1 MRPLA
6 YARGTVRGMVALVSV
21 ALGYTGVAAGASS
34 TFESEVLP
42 VMEAACVK
50 CHSGSSAQ
58 GGLDVRTRAAL
69 LKGGASGASV
79 VAGNP
84 KGSLLLKRVRSGQMP
99 PGGPALDAASI
110 RRIEQWI
117 LDGATGDSASAEV
130 RDRQHWAFQPPKRPV
145 PPTVK
150 SKGRVRNPIDAFVL
164 AELEKRGL
172 SLSPEA
178 DRTTL
183 IRRLSFNLTGLPPS
197 PEEVDAFVADRSPEA
212 YEKLVER
219 LLASER
225 YGERWGRHWLDAAG
239 YADSEGVLAADVI
252 RGNAWRYRD
261 YVIRAFNQDKPY
273 DRFLLE
279 QFAGDEISD
288 FRRYDKLPAEVH
300 ESLAATGFLRT
311 AVDATRDDFLPKDF
325 AEYLWRTV
333 FDTEQIAVSATM
345 GLTIQCAR
353 CHDHKYEPIAQK
365 DYYRVQSIF
374 AGALRPTGPV
384 LPTYKRLVVDATKED
399 QKKAEITNG
408 PLDGVVK
415 ALRELRT
422 ARLKQYRAQHPK
434 GEKATEA
441 ELRMEFPD
449 FESVTDRLDNEIRA
463 EEARRVNLPTIRA
476 LYDLDAKPMPTHL
489 LQRGDPLRP
498 GEVVEPGVPA
508 VLAAWNE
515 FSVPTPPA
523 DAKTTGRRT
532 AFARWLTR
540 PDHPLTSRVMVNR
553 IWAGHFG
560 TGIVA
565 SLDNFGKSGPAPLN
579 QPLLDWLATEFVG
592 REWSIKAMHRMIVT
606 SATYRQAS
614 APNAEALKID
624 PENKY
629 LWRMSPRRM
638 EAETI
643 RDMVLAVAGTLDTTM
658 FGEPVSAKTKPSGEV
673 VPQGEEC
680 RGRRSVYQ
688 LVRRS
693 AMQSFLNAFDAP
705 VMEINCTRRVVSTS
719 ATQALALMNSDFITA
734 QAGRFAARVLDETPP
749 GESLADPRSIE
760 RAFRLSLVRR
770 PGPGELR
777 ALETFVRKQSDL
789 YPGATGRIL
798 KYRVYADLCQALLST
813 NEFVYVD

>member
-6 YARGTVRGMVALVSV
+6 YPRGTVARGTVVVLAWSAVA
-21 ALGYTGVAAGASS
+21 VAAPSR
-34 TFESEVLP
+34 FESEVLP
-42 VMEAACVK
+42 ALEAACVK

-58 GGLDVRTRAAL
+58 AGLDVRTFAGL
-69 LKGGASGASV
+69 IKGGTSGTSV
-79 VAGNP
+79 VAGSP
-84 KGSLLLKRVRSGQMP
+84 DRSLLLRRIRTGQMP

-117 LDGATGDSASAEV
+117 QDGAPGDSSASEV
-130 RDRQHWAFQPPKRPV
+130 RDRQHWAFQPPKRPA
-145 PPTVK
+145 PPNVK
-150 SKGRVRNPIDAFVL
+150 TKGRMRNPIDAFVL
-164 AELEKRGL
+164 AELENRSL
-172 SLSPEA
+172 TLSPES

-183 IRRLSFNLTGLPPS
+183 IRRLSFDLVGLPPS
-197 PEEVDAFVADRSPEA
+197 PGEVDAFVADRSPDA

-252 RGNAWRYRD
+252 RENAWRYRD

-300 ESLAATGFLRT
+300 EALAATGFLRT

-365 DYYRVQSIF
+365 DYYRIQSIF

-415 ALRELRT
+415 ALKDLRA
-422 ARLKQYRAQHPK
+422 ARLKQYRARHSK

-441 ELRMEFPD
+441 EVRAEFPE
-449 FESVTDRLDNEIRA
+449 FGALAERLDDEIRA
-463 EEARRVNLPTIRA
+463 EETKRIHLPTIRA
-476 LYDLDAKPMPTHL
+476 LYDLDAKPIPTHL

-508 VLAAWNE
+508 VLAAWSE
-515 FSVPTPPA
+515 FSVPSPPA

-540 PDHPLTSRVMVNR
+540 PDHPLTSRVMMNR

-560 TGIVA
+560 AGIVP
-565 SLDNFGKSGPAPLN
+565 SLDNFGKSGPAPVN
-579 QPLLDWLATEFVG
+579 QPLLDWLSTEFVARG
-592 REWSIKAMHRMIVT
+592 WSIKTMHRMIVT
-606 SATYRQAS
+606 SATYRQSS
-614 APNAEALKID
+614 AAIAAALKID
-624 PENKY
+624 PDNKY
-629 LWRMSPRRM
+629 LWRMSPRRL

-643 RDMVLAVAGTLDTTM
+643 RDAVLAVAGTLDPTM
-658 FGEPVSAKTKPSGEV
+658 YGEPVAAKTKSSGEV
-673 VPQGEEC
+673 VPEGEEC

-693 AMQSFLNAFDAP
+693 SMQSFLNAFDAP

-734 QAGRFAARVLDETPP
+734 QAGRFAARVLDEAPP
-749 GESLADPRSIE
+749 GDSLADPRTVA
-760 RAFRLSLVRR
+760 RAFRLALVR
-770 PGPGELR
+770 PPNAAELQS
-777 ALETFVRKQSDL
+777 LETFVRKQSDL
-789 YPGATGRIL
+789 YPGAAGRIL
-798 KYRVYADLCQALLST
+798 KYRVYADLCQALLSA
-813 NEFVYVD
+813 NEFIYVD